1 MTKLT
6 IQSQMAFFSQVKEQ
20 ESVFDREGMHNG
32 LSTTALSPSSA
43 AFLIRGRDRASGNYM
58 PLRSASMR
66 ETSYSRSIR
75 RSRQKAQ
82 LNSTGD
88 SNTLS
93 VQTRQGNGT
102 SEQNINAIQEAA

>member
-1 MTKLT
+1 MSLNHLPL
-6 IQSQMAFFSQVKEQ
+6 IQVKEQ
-20 ESVFDREGMHNG
+20 ESAFDREGMHNG
-32 LSTTALSPSSA
+32 ISTSALSPSS
-43 AFLIRGRDRASGNYM
+43 FLIRTRDRATGNYM

-93 VQTRQGNGT
+93 VQNRQGNGT
-102 SEQNINAIQEAA
+102 SEQNINAIQEAT